1 MKYGNSDYK
10 KHVKMIKGVT
20 IATDPEKCT
29 GCGECFKVCI
39 YDGLKMVK
47 GKSVHTDNCIG
58 CGQCEVACP
67 NDAISIKFDENMD
80 IEEVVEEIIERYE
93 KIVDI
98 SG

>member
-1 MKYGNSDYK
+1 MEGLS
-10 KHVKMIKGVT
+10 IT
-20 IATDPEKCT
+20 TDPEKCT

-47 GKSVHTDNCIG
+47 GKVQQIQENCIA
-58 CGQCEVACP
+58 CGNCEIVCP
-67 NDAISIKFDENMD
+67 SKAISTNFDEKTDIDEVMD
-80 IEEVVEEIIERYE
+80 EIIQRYE